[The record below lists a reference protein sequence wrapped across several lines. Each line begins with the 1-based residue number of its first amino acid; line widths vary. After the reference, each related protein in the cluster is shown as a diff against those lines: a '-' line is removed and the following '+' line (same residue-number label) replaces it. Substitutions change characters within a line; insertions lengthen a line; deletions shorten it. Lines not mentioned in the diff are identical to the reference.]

1 MQGHAAQAQ
10 AQQADTAA
18 LVAFGVGSRA
28 PGQLRVMP
36 RLSERTLPRRGS
48 GSELH
53 SYMQFTLRGGS
64 RGLATGAPFL
74 HAPSPLPSTAQH
86 HKHQPALMLHTY
98 NSVRCA

>member
-1 MQGHAAQAQ
+1 
-10 AQQADTAA
+10 
-18 LVAFGVGSRA
+18 
-28 PGQLRVMP
+28 MP

-74 HAPSPLPSTAQH
+74 HAPSPYPSVIRAAPQAPNLLSCCISTIVQ
-86 HKHQPALMLHTY
+86 
-98 NSVRCA
+98 